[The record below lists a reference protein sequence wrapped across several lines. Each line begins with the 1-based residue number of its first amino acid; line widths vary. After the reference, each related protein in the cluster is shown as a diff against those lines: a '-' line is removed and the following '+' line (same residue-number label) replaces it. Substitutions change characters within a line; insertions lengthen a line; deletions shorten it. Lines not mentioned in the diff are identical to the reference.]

1 MLQQFLS
8 TLPALPVFSQRA
20 RPTGLVA
27 GTLVRTEQGDM
38 PVEFLL
44 GGDRI
49 VTSSGEVVELRATSV
64 LDARAIDI
72 VRFFRA
78 GPEGTSAD
86 DLIVPADQPILV
98 RDWRAMVV
106 HGRESILTPAASL
119 VDDVQIRRE
128 RVEQVRL
135 FRLHFDRPQ
144 VIFANGVEVAS
155 VRRPS
160 APDPRSSMLH

>member
-8 TLPALPVFSQRA
+8 TLPALPVVGPRA

-27 GTLVRTEQGDM
+27 GTLVRTEQGEL

-44 GGDRI
+44 GGDMI
-49 VTSSGEVVELRATSV
+49 LTQGHGLVQLRATSV
-64 LDARAIDI
+64 LEARAIDV
-72 VRFFRA
+72 VRFL
-78 GPEGTSAD
+78 GTVPGSD

-106 HGRESILTPAASL
+106 HDRESILTPAASL
-119 VDDVQIRRE
+119 VDDGQIRRE
-128 RVEQVRL
+128 RVAQVRL

-144 VIFANGVEVAS
+144 VLFANGIEVGS
-155 VRRPS
+155 TRRPS
-160 APDPRSSMLH
+160 APDRRARLLH